1 MMSSDFVSFS
11 PRTQG
16 TMALGAPPTTL
27 AITLPPA
34 IQDRRERFLSC
45 ILPKTLHDAHHL
57 KTGLVPWLLYIENQ
71 LQDGPCASN
80 VRDFMALM
88 GIPDPGSFTSVY
100 DLLHDVVEVIQT
112 PKRRS
117 ISIDQIITLVSK
129 RRGQAIIDGNVPP
142 AAHQALFCI
151 VGCLTLLFCWNNP
164 ASPDEFSIKNAAE
177 ITQVRA
183 KAAQRGFGKVLRNF
197 GRQFVQPEPAEG
209 LLVCA
214 NLDYSTLSVVTKL
227 QLEFVSD
234 INLHLLFNPVTRKL
248 CIFSFPAF
256 CALWCNPAS
265 EWTYLDG
272 LVDSLRNPAF
282 NVIAP
287 IPACTLPTCILTK
300 FLSSIIGDLND
311 KNSAEIIRLQ
321 FQEIL
326 LSLRVLF
333 AYNPESRKLFFKT
346 YYSQSDIHLEDREF
360 WKSLLAKPKS
370 KRLASLPTYC
380 WPPPATNSEGSLL
393 DQPDFDRSCDFIA
406 LGDRLEHL
414 QHYCMKHNPQ
424 KIRDMWYDRR
434 NRQQWVTFWAA
445 IIIGATSIIL
455 SLVQVILAGIQIKS
469 SS

>member
-1 MMSSDFVSFS
+1 MTLRQS
-11 PRTQG
+11 
-16 TMALGAPPTTL
+16 PTTL
-27 AITLPPA
+27 AITLPPETN
-34 IQDRRERFLSC
+34 DRRDRFLSY
-45 ILPKTLHDAHHL
+45 ILPKTPHDAHQL
-57 KTGLVPWLLYIENQ
+57 KTSLIPWLFYLENQ

-80 VRDFMALM
+80 VREFMALL
-88 GIPDPGSFTSVY
+88 GIPDPGSAASVY
-100 DLLHDVVEVIQT
+100 DLLHDVVEVIQK

-117 ISIDQIITLVSK
+117 ISIAQIITLVSE
-129 RRGQAIIDGNVPP
+129 RRGHAILDGNVPP
-142 AAHQALFCI
+142 AAHQAIFCI
-151 VGCLTLLFCWNNP
+151 IGCLTLLFCWNNP

-214 NLDYSTLSVVTKL
+214 NLDYSTLSAVTKL

-234 INLHLLFNPVTRKL
+234 ISLHLLFNPVTRKL

-265 EWTYLDG
+265 DWTYLDG
-272 LVDSLRNPAF
+272 
-282 NVIAP
+282 
-287 IPACTLPTCILTK
+287 
-300 FLSSIIGDLND
+300 IIGDLYD
-311 KNSAEIIRLQ
+311 KNSTEILRLQ

-333 AYNPESRKLFFKT
+333 AYNSESRKLFFKS

-370 KRLASLPTYC
+370 KRLASLPAYY
-380 WPPPATNSEGSLL
+380 WPPPATNSQGSLL

-424 KIRDMWYDRR
+424 KLRDMWYDRR

-445 IIIGATSIIL
+445 IIIGATSIVL

-469 SS
+469 SI